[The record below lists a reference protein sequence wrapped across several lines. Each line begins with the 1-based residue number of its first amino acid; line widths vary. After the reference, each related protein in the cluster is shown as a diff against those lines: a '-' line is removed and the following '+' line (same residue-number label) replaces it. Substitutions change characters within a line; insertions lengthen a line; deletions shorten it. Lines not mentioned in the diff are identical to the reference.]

1 MFYRPVVKRGTGV
14 PPGVVSRGPVPVAAG
29 TGRVLG
35 RTAVVRRRPRRG
47 DEARGS
53 GARWAGRLAR
63 WWAGAVRAGALV
75 ALSVAMLVVGAGL
88 SALGPR
94 LPVARPAAWPGPGAA
109 QAAAPAFGVWPLLV
123 VLAVAPGVLAVMLI
137 LVWQRAAALALIAAV
152 GAVAVGRVV
161 LDLALMLQPL
171 AAARP
176 ELVAPAAIDGLRA
189 APGGW
194 LLVAGQL
201 CTVLAGLL
209 AAAEVGRCRGEHG
222 LVAPAGAARVPAR
235 VPPVAL
241 GVALVAAAG
250 LLAAPFGT
258 GLPFLSDHSVFD
270 APPAVAAGRLLLAA
284 GIVLATALAASAP
297 DHRVVAGGLVGV
309 ALGVL
314 AVAVP
319 SLVVA
324 SLAPGFRPT
333 PGPVMAVLGAFGLAV
348 LARSVVRAAW
358 AEPRDQA
365 DRPPRPA
372 TGVPRVVLADDYR
385 RIGGALCV
393 LAGGC
398 AVAAFV
404 ADPVRLVEQLPGG
417 AGQPRLPTQGLLLST
432 GLVLAAV
439 GTVTAFSRVGR
450 LVRPGLAV
458 LAMAMPMAAAEYV
471 TAVLGVLELPGVD
484 AGWGWWLAM
493 ASVTAAL
500 AGAFAC
506 ALAGGLERDEVDLT
520 DCSFHGPTAAP
531 AASAAVLAVAG
542 FVLPLVGGAGR
553 GVTGVFQAPYGLPSW
568 ALLAAMATVVGVGL
582 LGPRCRPERAA
593 VLYTGACLVLVLR
606 LARIVFGPRP
616 LPSAGLAEG
625 AVATALCLVLMLAA
639 ASVSAST
646 AARAGLAGAQGSRGT
661 LSSRAPVVGARG
673 GCDHG

>member
-1 MFYRPVVKRGTGV
+1 M
-14 PPGVVSRGPVPVAAG
+14 
-29 TGRVLG
+29 
-35 RTAVVRRRPRRG
+35 
-47 DEARGS
+47 
-53 GARWAGRLAR
+53 ARWSGRLAR

-88 SALGPR
+88 SAVGPR
-94 LPVARPAAWPGPGAA
+94 LPVARPSAGPGTGAA
-109 QAAAPAFGVWPLLV
+109 QAVAAPAFGVWPVLV
-123 VLAVAPGVLAVMLI
+123 VLAVTPAVLVVMLM
-137 LVWQRAAALALIAAV
+137 LVRQRAAALALVAAV
-152 GAVAVGRVV
+152 GAVAVGQVV
-161 LDLALMLQPL
+161 LDLALALRPL
-171 AAARP
+171 VAARP
-176 ELVAPAAIDGLRA
+176 ELVAPAGIEALRGGPA
-189 APGGW
+189 GW

-222 LVAPAGAARVPAR
+222 LAAPPGAARMASL
-235 VPPVAL
+235 VPPVAI
-241 GVALVAAAG
+241 GIALVAAAG

-258 GLPFLSDHSVFD
+258 GLPFLAAHSVFD

-319 SLVVA
+319 PLVVA
-324 SLAPGFRPT
+324 ALAPGFRST
-333 PGPVMAVLGAFGLAV
+333 PGPMVAVLGAFGLAA

-358 AEPRDQA
+358 AGQPRDRSPERA
-365 DRPPRPA
+365 PRPA
-372 TGVPRVVLADDYR
+372 AGIPRAVLADDYR

-417 AGQPRLPTQGLLLST
+417 AAQPRLPTEGLLLST

-439 GTVTAFSRVGR
+439 GAVTAFSRIGR

-458 LAMAMPMAAAEYV
+458 VALAMPMAAAEYV

-493 ASVTAAL
+493 AAVTAAL

-506 ALAGGLERDEVDLT
+506 ALAGGFERDEVDLT
-520 DCSFHGPTAAP
+520 DSSFHGPTAAP

-542 FVLPLVGGAGR
+542 FVLPLVDGAGR

-606 LARIVFGPRP
+606 LARTVFGPRP

-625 AVATALCLVLMLAA
+625 AVASALCLVLMLVAA
-639 ASVSAST
+639 TVSAST
-646 AARAGLAGAQGSRGT
+646 ATRVGLAGAQGGRGT
-661 LSSRAPVVGARG
+661 LSSRAPVAG
-673 GCDHG
+673 GTRRL